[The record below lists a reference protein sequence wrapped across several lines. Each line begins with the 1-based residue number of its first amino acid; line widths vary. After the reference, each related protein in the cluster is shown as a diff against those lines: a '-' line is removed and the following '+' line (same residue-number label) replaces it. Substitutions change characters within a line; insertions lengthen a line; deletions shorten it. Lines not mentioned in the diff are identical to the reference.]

1 VIPAWFEDELAY
13 QHKST
18 FEIRMENIIFVV
30 LFKRNMDITIE
41 EIRELLATLRDPKSG
56 QSMIDSGIIQSL
68 ELEGSELNI
77 SILANRLDAT
87 EKSGINERIAV
98 LVQSSYPELNVN
110 LHMVSKADFVESD
123 DKVLPTVKHII
134 AVASGKGGVGKSTVS
149 VNLAFALNRL
159 GYKTGILDADVYG
172 PSIPT
177 MLGLRSV
184 RPDIDNTYGKP
195 KLVPPEVSGVAAMSI
210 GMIVDPEQ
218 ALVLRGPRLA
228 GIIKQFIEDCLW
240 GDLDFLIV
248 DLPPGTGDVQLTLV
262 QSVPLSGV
270 VMVTTPQEVAV
281 VDAVRAMNM
290 FRMQQIDVSIIG
302 VVENMSWF
310 TPLELPDNKY
320 FIFGQGGG
328 EKLARLSQAPL
339 LGQVPLIMGLR
350 ENADA
355 GTPQS
360 GPEQSKI
367 NVIFED
373 IVKNLILQLDK
384 ILTFKGKSKI
394 VRVQH

>member
-1 VIPAWFEDELAY
+1 
-13 QHKST
+13 
-18 FEIRMENIIFVV
+18 
-30 LFKRNMDITIE
+30 
-41 EIRELLATLRDPKSG
+41 
-56 QSMIDSGIIQSL
+56 
-68 ELEGSELNI
+68 
-77 SILANRLDAT
+77 
-87 EKSGINERIAV
+87 
-98 LVQSSYPELNVN
+98 
-110 LHMVSKADFVESD
+110 
-123 DKVLPTVKHII
+123 
-134 AVASGKGGVGKSTVS
+134 
-149 VNLAFALNRL
+149 
-159 GYKTGILDADVYG
+159 
-172 PSIPT
+172 
-177 MLGLRSV
+177 
-184 RPDIDNTYGKP
+184 
-195 KLVPPEVSGVAAMSI
+195 
-210 GMIVDPEQ
+210 
-218 ALVLRGPRLA
+218 
-228 GIIKQFIEDCLW
+228 
-240 GDLDFLIV
+240 
-248 DLPPGTGDVQLTLV
+248 
-262 QSVPLSGV
+262 
-270 VMVTTPQEVAV
+270 MVTTPQEVAV

-384 ILTFKGKSKI
+384 ILTVKGKSKI